1 MSKLFSKSKSLNES
15 INSKS
20 RDAFIQI
27 EGISKTFNGTNAVKN
42 VNLNI
47 HKGELFTILG
57 GSGCGKSTLLKI
69 IAGLEIPDQGSVV
82 IDGIDMSNIPAN
94 ERPINMMFQSYAVFP
109 HMNVFQNIAYGLKK
123 ENIPKSV
130 IEDKVAAMIKL
141 VQLDNLDNRMP
152 NELSGGQLQR
162 VALGRALVKQPKVLL
177 LDEPLAALDK
187 KLREQTQFELMNLQS
202 ELNMTFIVVTHDQE
216 EAMTL
221 SSRIALMN
229 KGEFIQ
235 IGSPS
240 QIYETPINRYPA
252 DFFGSINFF
261 DGEIISQDQKTKK
274 TIAKL
279 QSCNSFIYGQ
289 SNQQFDTKDA
299 VIIGVRPENII
310 LQDADQSDLYLGLG
324 TIQRHEDLGHE
335 IIAQLMTES
344 GLLLTVRTDGKIRHQ
359 NSLGDKVPISVSLNN
374 VHAFSAEAGKRLT

>member
-27 EGISKTFNGTNAVKN
+27 DGISKTFNATNAVKN

-240 QIYETPINRYPA
+240 QIYETPIN
-252 DFFGSINFF
+252 
-261 DGEIISQDQKTKK
+261 
-274 TIAKL
+274 
-279 QSCNSFIYGQ
+279 SC
-289 SNQQFDTKDA
+289 
-299 VIIGVRPENII
+299 
-310 LQDADQSDLYLGLG
+310 LLYTSPSPRDRG
-324 TIQRHEDLGHE
+324 
-335 IIAQLMTES
+335 
-344 GLLLTVRTDGKIRHQ
+344 
-359 NSLGDKVPISVSLNN
+359 
-374 VHAFSAEAGKRLT
+374 

>member
-27 EGISKTFNGTNAVKN
+27 DGISKTFNATNAVKN

-162 VALGRALVKQPKVLL
+162 VALEGP
-177 LDEPLAALDK
+177 
-187 KLREQTQFELMNLQS
+187 
-202 ELNMTFIVVTHDQE
+202 
-216 EAMTL
+216 
-221 SSRIALMN
+221 
-229 KGEFIQ
+229 
-235 IGSPS
+235 
-240 QIYETPINRYPA
+240 
-252 DFFGSINFF
+252 
-261 DGEIISQDQKTKK
+261 
-274 TIAKL
+274 
-279 QSCNSFIYGQ
+279 
-289 SNQQFDTKDA
+289 
-299 VIIGVRPENII
+299 
-310 LQDADQSDLYLGLG
+310 
-324 TIQRHEDLGHE
+324 
-335 IIAQLMTES
+335 
-344 GLLLTVRTDGKIRHQ
+344 
-359 NSLGDKVPISVSLNN
+359 
-374 VHAFSAEAGKRLT
+374 